1 MPLAKAYGE
10 DTKKDHNVIW
20 VNTYGKA
27 KVFGTTMGHF
37 NSTMEDPVYL
47 DLIARLRDG
56 KIRGIDTDA
65 FIIVLEIRI
74 KAYRAEIEYLEY
86 VMPAPLMGF

>member
-1 MPLAKAYGE
+1 MHTVDHSAPGAVRRNEGFPSINAEQELE
-10 DTKKDHNVIW
+10 DLIADT
-20 VNTYGKA
+20 
-27 KVFGTTMGHF
+27 
-37 NSTMEDPVYL
+37 L

-65 FIIVLEIRI
+65 FIVVLEIRI
-74 KAYRAEIEYLEY
+74 EAYRAEIEYLEY